1 MQEDFK
7 LIDELERFYYIA
19 EDWIFY
25 DVTVDALLT
34 SMIIINFTFFSQ
46 YFYIISINLVYIYF
60 VSCDII
66 LSLTVVAKK

>member
-60 VSCDII
+60 VSCDIMFK
-66 LSLTVVAKK
+66 VKAV